1 MHFFAIF
8 ISILTINGFSEM
20 VKALEQRLSK
30 AKEAASAAAGVI
42 RHYYK
47 IQQDGK
53 LAVELKDDESPVTQA
68 DIESEKTIRKILLE
82 AFPEDGFYGE
92 ETGQQSMDAE
102 YLWLIDPIDGTKSF
116 VREYPFFSTQIGL
129 MHKGELVLGVSSAP
143 QFEEIAYA
151 VKGQDAFL
159 NDEKLSVSSINSLE
173 KSALSTGNLKSISLK
188 PQWANLGRVI
198 SRVSR
203 NRGYGDFYHYHLLA
217 AGKID
222 AVLESDLNI
231 LDIAALTV
239 IVEAAGGRVTQLDGG
254 PVGLHTTHLLATNG
268 VLHDELLAEIDY

>member
-1 MHFFAIF
+1 MPQALE
-8 ISILTINGFSEM
+8 SRL
-20 VKALEQRLSK
+20 VKAKQ
-30 AKEAASAAAGVI
+30 AAEAAADVI

-53 LAVELKDDESPVTQA
+53 LAVVLKDDESPVTQA
-68 DIESEKTIRKILLE
+68 DVESEKIIRKILLD
-82 AFPEDGFYGE
+82 AFPDDGFYGE

-116 VREYPFFSTQIGL
+116 VREYPFFSTQIAL

-143 QFEEIAYA
+143 LFEEIAFA
-151 VKGQDAFL
+151 VKGQKAYL
-159 NDEKLSVSSINSLE
+159 NGKKLAVSSIDSLE

-188 PQWANLGRVI
+188 PQWNSLGKVI

-222 AVLESDLNI
+222 AVIESDLNI

-239 IVEAAGGRVTQLDGG
+239 IVEAAGGKVTQLDGL
-254 PVGLHTTHLLATNG
+254 PVGLETTHLLATNG
-268 VLHDELLAEIDY
+268 LLHDELLTEINYN

>member
-1 MHFFAIF
+1 MAH
-8 ISILTINGFSEM
+8 
-20 VKALEQRLSK
+20 ALELRLDK
-30 AKEAASAAAGVI
+30 AKEAAAAAAEVI

-47 IQQDGK
+47 IQQDGN
-53 LAVELKDDESPVTQA
+53 LAIELKDDESPVTQA
-68 DIESEKTIRKILLE
+68 DVESEKTIRKILLG

-92 ETGQQSMDAE
+92 ETGQQSMDAD

-116 VREYPFFSTQIGL
+116 VREYPFFSTQIAL
-129 MHKGELVLGVSSAP
+129 MYKGELVLGVSSAP
-143 QFEEIAYA
+143 QFEEIAFALKGHKAYLNGDILA
-151 VKGQDAFL
+151 VSDI
-159 NDEKLSVSSINSLE
+159 DTLE

-188 PQWANLGRVI
+188 PQWNNLGKII

-222 AVLESDLNI
+222 AVVESDLNI

-239 IVEAAGGRVTQLDGG
+239 IVEAAGGRVTQLDGM
-254 PVGLHTTHLLATNG
+254 PVGLETTTLLATNG
-268 VLHDELLAEIDY
+268 LLHNELLAEIAYS

>member
-1 MHFFAIF
+1 MPQALE
-8 ISILTINGFSEM
+8 SRL
-20 VKALEQRLSK
+20 VKAKQ
-30 AKEAASAAAGVI
+30 AAEAAADVI
-42 RHYYK
+42 RYYYK

-53 LAVELKDDESPVTQA
+53 LAVELKEDESPVTQA
-68 DIESEKTIRKILLE
+68 DVESEKAIKKILLD
-82 AFPEDGFYGE
+82 AFPDDGFYGE

-116 VREYPFFSTQIGL
+116 VREYPFFSTQIAL

-143 QFEEIAYA
+143 QFEEIAFA
-151 VKGQDAFL
+151 VKGQKAFL
-159 NDEKLSVSSINSLE
+159 NGDNLSVSSIDSLE

-188 PQWANLGRVI
+188 PQWNNLGKVI

-222 AVLESDLNI
+222 AVIESDLNI

-239 IVEAAGGRVTQLDGG
+239 IVEAAGGKVTQLDGL
-254 PVGLHTTHLLATNG
+254 PVGLETTHLLATNG
-268 VLHDELLAEIDY
+268 LLHDELLTELNYS